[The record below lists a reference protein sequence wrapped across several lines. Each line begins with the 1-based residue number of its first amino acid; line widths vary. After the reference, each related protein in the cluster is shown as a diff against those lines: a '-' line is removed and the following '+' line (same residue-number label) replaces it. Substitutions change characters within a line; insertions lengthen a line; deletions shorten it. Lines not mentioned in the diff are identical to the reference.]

1 MSRVTRSYWLTTFEI
16 ARKPKI
22 PRGTSLYWVEVVG
35 VFELSG
41 IRRQEN
47 ETDEERRLRIGK
59 RKNKTLDYF
68 VHENFR
74 IGTHSFT

>member
-1 MSRVTRSYWLTTFEI
+1 MNILEIILSRVTRSYWLTTFEI

-35 VFELSG
+35 VLELSG

-47 ETDEERRLRIGK
+47 ETDEESRLRIGEEK
-59 RKNKTLDYF
+59 K
-68 VHENFR
+68 
-74 IGTHSFT
+74 